1 MHADACPYAMSSTA
15 SPPSQPAVRK
25 FGRYEI
31 RLMIGRSQAS
41 GVWLAFD
48 PRMQHEVL
56 LLVPRS
62 APTQAAEREAWVQE
76 VQSGARLQHPRL
88 AEVMEVT
95 LLDTW
100 PFASVA
106 REGRVTLLERL
117 ANGPVLTPQEVASI
131 ACDVLE
137 GLAYAHEAGRAHHDL
152 ALHHILL
159 DKSGRATL
167 AGLGCGL
174 LRPLAGHPSASPG
187 SHQQTHREATE
198 RDLLMMG
205 LLMHRLLANAWPL
218 DDHDIGHAADRVGP
232 EIVRLPFNTPHPV
245 PETLR
250 AIVNRATD
258 RQQRQRYLNART
270 LLSALQGWIKTNTQ
284 DDGGP
289 LLLLLDRLN
298 AVGALPGRPHTER
311 ALVGALSQESLR
323 VEDFVDVVLLN
334 PAMSWEMMRAVNT
347 ASYRSSGSDEGVTT
361 LSRAVLLLG
370 QQGVRKL
377 ISSLR
382 TWPGALAA
390 KASVDQELGL
400 QAQGALERELRTCCL
415 AGHIARWIA
424 PFELSDEECAL
435 AAMSQRLG
443 WLLVLYHFPDEAAQ
457 MKRLMLPGPPA
468 EQGGAPT
475 PGMSLEGAAAA
486 VLGINLDDLTLAVL
500 KHWGWDDRLA
510 QAARPLSR
518 TAGVRHPASTDEM
531 LRTVAS
537 LSNEIASTQDLAM
550 DKAVSAMHQ
559 IQLRYARPLNL
570 EARECQATL
579 DHAVKLIDRPVKAE
593 VDDDAP
599 RRKQD
604 VAPDGQAALASAGAP
619 SAQAVLPASNASNAS
634 SVSPARPDLPTMA
647 DTSPAPLMPAGTLS
661 GGTSGGLRA
670 RLQGRGVTR

>member
-1 MHADACPYAMSSTA
+1 MHANACPHAMSSTA

-31 RLMIGRSQAS
+31 RQMIGRSQAS
-41 GVWLAFD
+41 GAWLAFD
-48 PRMQHEVL
+48 PRMQHEVM

-100 PFASVA
+100 PFAAVA
-106 REGRVTLLERL
+106 REGRITLLERL
-117 ANGPVLTPQEVASI
+117 ANGPALTPQEVAGI

-137 GLAYAHEAGRAHHDL
+137 GLAYAHEAGRAHQDL

-159 DKSGRATL
+159 DKSGRAIL

-174 LRPLAGHPSASPG
+174 LRPHSGHPSASPG
-187 SHQQTHREATE
+187 NHQQTHREATE

-205 LLMHRLLANAWPL
+205 LLMYRLLANAWPL
-218 DDHDIGHAADRVGP
+218 DDHDIGHCAERVGP
-232 EIVRLPFNTPHPV
+232 EIVRLPFTTPHPV

-258 RQQRQRYLNART
+258 RQHRQRYLNART
-270 LLSALQGWIKTNTQ
+270 LLSALQGWIKTNAQ

-289 LLLLLDRLN
+289 LVLLLDRLN
-298 AVGALPGRPHTER
+298 AVGALPGRPNTER
-311 ALVGALSQESLR
+311 ALVGALSQETLR

-390 KASVDQELGL
+390 KASVDPELGQ
-400 QAQGALERELRTCCL
+400 QAQAALDRELRTCCL
-415 AGHIARWIA
+415 AGHIARWIS

-457 MKRLMLPGPPA
+457 MKRLMLSGPPA

-475 PGMSLEGAAAA
+475 PGMSLDGAAAA
-486 VLGINLDDLTLAVL
+486 VLGINLDDLTQAVL

-510 QAARPLSR
+510 QAARPISR
-518 TAGVRHPASTDEM
+518 TAGVRHPASNDEM

-579 DHAVKLIDRPVKAE
+579 DHAFKVISRPVNSVVE
-593 VDDDAP
+593 DDALS
-599 RRKQD
+599 RTQD
-604 VAPDGQAALASAGAP
+604 VAPAPARASSP
-619 SAQAVLPASNASNAS
+619 SAQVVQAATSGAFP
-634 SVSPARPDLPTMA
+634 SPDVPPLA
-647 DTSPAPLMPAGTLS
+647 DTSPAPLMPAGTLP
-661 GGTSGGLRA
+661 GGTGGGLRA

>member
-1 MHADACPYAMSSTA
+1 MSSTA

-31 RLMIGRSQAS
+31 RQMIGRSQAS
-41 GVWLAFD
+41 GAWLAFD
-48 PRMQHEVL
+48 PRMQHEVM

-100 PFASVA
+100 PFAAVA
-106 REGRVTLLERL
+106 REGRITLLERL
-117 ANGPVLTPQEVASI
+117 ANGPALTPQEVAGI

-137 GLAYAHEAGRAHHDL
+137 GLAYAHEAGRAHQDL

-159 DKSGRATL
+159 DKSGRAIL

-174 LRPLAGHPSASPG
+174 LRPHSGHPSASPG
-187 SHQQTHREATE
+187 NHQQTHREATE

-205 LLMHRLLANAWPL
+205 LLMYRLLANAWPL
-218 DDHDIGHAADRVGP
+218 DDHDIGHCAERVGP
-232 EIVRLPFNTPHPV
+232 EIVRLPFTTPHPV

-258 RQQRQRYLNART
+258 RQHRQRYLNART
-270 LLSALQGWIKTNTQ
+270 LLSALQGWIKTNAQ

-289 LLLLLDRLN
+289 LVLLLDRLN
-298 AVGALPGRPHTER
+298 AVGALPGRPNTER
-311 ALVGALSQESLR
+311 ALVGALSQETLR

-390 KASVDQELGL
+390 KASVDPELGQ
-400 QAQGALERELRTCCL
+400 QAQAALDRELRTCCL
-415 AGHIARWIA
+415 AGHIARWIS

-475 PGMSLEGAAAA
+475 PGMSLDGAAAA
-486 VLGINLDDLTLAVL
+486 VLGINLDDLTQAVL

-510 QAARPLSR
+510 QAARPISR
-518 TAGVRHPASTDEM
+518 TAGVRHPASNDEM

-579 DHAVKLIDRPVKAE
+579 DHAFKVISRPVNSVVE
-593 VDDDAP
+593 DDALS
-599 RRKQD
+599 RTQD
-604 VAPDGQAALASAGAP
+604 VAPAPARASSP
-619 SAQAVLPASNASNAS
+619 SAQVVQAATSGAFP
-634 SVSPARPDLPTMA
+634 SPDVPPLA
-647 DTSPAPLMPAGTLS
+647 DTSPAPLMPAGTLP
-661 GGTSGGLRA
+661 GGTGVGLRA

>member
-1 MHADACPYAMSSTA
+1 MSSTA
-15 SPPSQPAVRK
+15 SPSSQPAVRK
-25 FGRYEI
+25 FGRFEI
-31 RLMIGRSQAS
+31 RQMIGRSQAS
-41 GVWLAFD
+41 GAWLAFD
-48 PRMQHEVL
+48 PRMQQEVML
-56 LLVPRS
+56 VVPRS
-62 APTQAAEREAWVQE
+62 APALASEREAWVQE

-88 AEVMEVT
+88 VEVVEVT

-100 PFASVA
+100 PFAA
-106 REGRVTLLERL
+106 FERGGRITLLERL
-117 ANGPVLTPQEVASI
+117 AANGALTPQEVASI

-137 GLAYAHEAGRAHHDL
+137 GLAYAHEAGRAHHDI

-167 AGLGCGL
+167 AGLGSGL
-174 LRPLAGHPSASPG
+174 LRPQAGHPSASPG
-187 SHQQTHREATE
+187 NHQQSHREATE
-198 RDLLMMG
+198 RDLLMLG

-218 DDHDIGHAADRVGP
+218 DDHDFGHCAERVGP
-232 EIVRLPFNTPHPV
+232 EIVRLPFTTPHPV

-250 AIVNRATD
+250 AIINRATD
-258 RQQRQRYLNART
+258 RQHRQRYLNART

-289 LLLLLDRLN
+289 LVLLLDRLN
-298 AVGALPGRPHTER
+298 AVGALPGRPNMER
-311 ALVGALSQESLR
+311 ALVGALSHETLR

-347 ASYRSSGSDEGVTT
+347 ASYRSGGSDEGVTT

-377 ISSLR
+377 ITSLR

-390 KASVDQELGL
+390 KAVSDPELGL
-400 QAQGALERELRTCCL
+400 QAQTALDRELRACCL

-435 AAMSQRLG
+435 TAMSQRLG

-457 MKRLMLPGPPA
+457 MKRLMLAGPPT
-468 EQGGAPT
+468 EQGGSPT

-486 VLGINLDDLTLAVL
+486 VLGINLDELTQAVL

-518 TAGVRHPASTDEM
+518 TAGVRHPSSTDEM

-537 LSNEIASTQDLAM
+537 LANEIANTQSLPM
-550 DKAVSAMHQ
+550 NKAVAAMHQ

-579 DHAVKLIDRPVKAE
+579 DHACKLIDRPAKSGGEDEAPAE
-593 VDDDAP
+593 KMDAVQPAKMAQNAPPVQAATTKTMTDAP
-599 RRKQD
+599 T
-604 VAPDGQAALASAGAP
+604 ALGVPAVP
-619 SAQAVLPASNASNAS
+619 PAQSVPATRPN
-634 SVSPARPDLPTMA
+634 VPAMA
-647 DTSPAPLMPAGTLS
+647 DTSPAPLMPAGTLTGSS
-661 GGTSGGLRA
+661 GGGLRA
-670 RLQGRGVTR
+670 RLQGRGASN

>member
-1 MHADACPYAMSSTA
+1 MSSTA

-31 RLMIGRSQAS
+31 RQMIGRSQAS
-41 GVWLAFD
+41 GAWLAFD
-48 PRMQHEVL
+48 PRMQHEVM

-100 PFASVA
+100 PFAAVA
-106 REGRVTLLERL
+106 REGRITLLERL
-117 ANGPVLTPQEVASI
+117 ANGPALTPQEVAGI

-137 GLAYAHEAGRAHHDL
+137 GLAYAHEAGRAHQDL

-159 DKSGRATL
+159 DKSGRAIL

-174 LRPLAGHPSASPG
+174 LRPHSGHPSASPG
-187 SHQQTHREATE
+187 NHQQTHREATE

-205 LLMHRLLANAWPL
+205 LMMHRLLANAWPL
-218 DDHDIGHAADRVGP
+218 DDHDIGHCAERVGP
-232 EIVRLPFNTPHPV
+232 EIVRLPFTTPHPV

-258 RQQRQRYLNART
+258 RQHRQRYLNART
-270 LLSALQGWIKTNTQ
+270 LLSALQGWIKTNAQ

-289 LLLLLDRLN
+289 LVLLLDRLN
-298 AVGALPGRPHTER
+298 AVGALPGRPNTER
-311 ALVGALSQESLR
+311 ALVGALSQETLR

-390 KASVDQELGL
+390 KASVDPELGQ
-400 QAQGALERELRTCCL
+400 QAQAALDRELRTCCL
-415 AGHIARWIA
+415 AGHIARWIS

-475 PGMSLEGAAAA
+475 PGMSLDGAAAA
-486 VLGINLDDLTLAVL
+486 VLGINLDDLTQAVL

-510 QAARPLSR
+510 QAARPISR
-518 TAGVRHPASTDEM
+518 TAGVRHPASNDEM

-579 DHAVKLIDRPVKAE
+579 DHAFKVISRPVNSVVE
-593 VDDDAP
+593 DDALS
-599 RRKQD
+599 RTQD
-604 VAPDGQAALASAGAP
+604 VAPAPARASSP
-619 SAQAVLPASNASNAS
+619 SAQVVQAATSGAFP
-634 SVSPARPDLPTMA
+634 SPDVPPLA
-647 DTSPAPLMPAGTLS
+647 DTSPAPLMPAGTLP
-661 GGTSGGLRA
+661 GGTGGGLRA

>member
-1 MHADACPYAMSSTA
+1 MSSTA

-31 RLMIGRSQAS
+31 RQMIGRSQAS
-41 GVWLAFD
+41 GAWLAFD
-48 PRMQHEVL
+48 PRQQQEVL
-56 LLVPRS
+56 LVVPRS
-62 APTQAAEREAWVQE
+62 APAQTAEREAWVQE
-76 VQSGARLQHPRL
+76 VQAGSRLQHPRL
-88 AEVMEVT
+88 AEVMEVS

-106 REGRVTLLERL
+106 RDGRVTLLERL
-117 ANGPVLTPQEVASI
+117 AQSGALTAQEVASI

-137 GLAYAHEAGRAHHDL
+137 GLAYAHEAGRAHHDI

-167 AGLGCGL
+167 AGLGSGL

-187 SHQQTHREATE
+187 SQPQTHREATE
-198 RDLLMMG
+198 RDLLMVG

-218 DDHDIGHAADRVGP
+218 DDHDIGHCAERVGP
-232 EIVRLPFNTPHPV
+232 EIVRLPFTTPHPV
-245 PETLR
+245 PDTLR

-258 RQQRQRYLNART
+258 RQHRQRYLNART
-270 LLSALQGWIKTNTQ
+270 LLSALQGWIKTNAQ

-289 LLLLLDRLN
+289 LVLLLDRLN
-298 AVGALPGRPHTER
+298 AVGALPGRPNTER
-311 ALVGALSQESLR
+311 ALVGALSQDSLR

-347 ASYRSSGSDEGVTT
+347 ASYRSRSTDEGVTT

-377 ISSLR
+377 ISGLR
-382 TWPGALAA
+382 SWPGALAA
-390 KASVDQELGL
+390 KVAVDPELGQEA
-400 QAQGALERELRTCCL
+400 QAALDRELHTCCL

-424 PFELSDEECAL
+424 PFEVSDEECAL

-475 PGMSLEGAAAA
+475 PGMSLDGAAAA
-486 VLGINLDDLTLAVL
+486 VLGINLDDLTQAVL
-500 KHWGWDDRLA
+500 KHWGWDERLA
-510 QAARPLSR
+510 QAARPLTR
-518 TAGVRHPASTDEM
+518 TGGVRHPASPDEM

-537 LSNEIASTQDLAM
+537 LANEIASTQDLAT

-559 IQLRYARPLNL
+559 IQLRFARPLNL

-579 DHAVKLIDRPVKAE
+579 DHACKVLDRPLKL
-593 VDDDAP
+593 AP
-599 RRKQD
+599 E
-604 VAPDGQAALASAGAP
+604 P
-619 SAQAVLPASNASNAS
+619 SA
-634 SVSPARPDLPTMA
+634 PARPSTASPAVAAVPPAAPAAATPPMPSARPAVPPMA
-647 DTSPAPLMPAGTLS
+647 DTSPAPLMPAGTLPDGS
-661 GGTSGGLRA
+661 IGGLRA
-670 RLQGRGVTR
+670 RLQGRGVAR